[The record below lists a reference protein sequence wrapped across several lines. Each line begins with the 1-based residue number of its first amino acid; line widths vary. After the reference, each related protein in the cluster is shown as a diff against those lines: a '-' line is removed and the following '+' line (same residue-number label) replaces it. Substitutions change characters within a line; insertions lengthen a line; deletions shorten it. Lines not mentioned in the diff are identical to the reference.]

1 MVLALMLPI
10 SGCGRLSSDA
20 KLISNFH
27 NHQGTFDQLQRMVN
41 EDDLQGR
48 IHASYADPKL
58 PEDRLAR
65 YRSLMAESGVM
76 RLWAQGKSKPIEF
89 IVDATGFLDEGDYKG
104 YLFSMS
110 NETPA
115 SKSLDESCYSAKS
128 QDRYCSAVR
137 PLGAN
142 WWLLRYEY
150 N

>member
-1 MVLALMLPI
+1 VFALTLLI
-10 SGCGRLSSDA
+10 SACGRLGSDA
-20 KLISNFH
+20 ELISNFH
-27 NHQGTFDQLQRMVN
+27 NHEGAFDQLQRMVN

-58 PEDRLAR
+58 PKDRLAR
-65 YRSLMAESGVM
+65 YRTLMAESGVM

-104 YLFSMS
+104 YLFSMN
-110 NETPA
+110 NETPT
-115 SKSLDESCYSAKS
+115 SESLDKSCISAKS

-137 PLGAN
+137 PLGAH